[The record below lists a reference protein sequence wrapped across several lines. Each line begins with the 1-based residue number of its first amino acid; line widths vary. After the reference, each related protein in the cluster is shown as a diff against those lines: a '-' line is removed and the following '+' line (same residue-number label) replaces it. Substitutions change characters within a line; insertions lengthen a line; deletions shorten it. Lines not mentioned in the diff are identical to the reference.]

1 MFLGFY
7 LALTRMVRAS
17 GKLHNYMLT
26 SILRSPM
33 AFFDTTPIGRIM
45 NRSVIALTFTVRQLR
60 KIQLLLSSECLLSIF
75 HRLNEMSGKLE

>member
-1 MFLGFY
+1 MSVDVFLFVGIFVYLGFY

-17 GKLHNYMLT
+17 GRLHNYMLT

-45 NRSVIALTFTVRQLR
+45 NR
-60 KIQLLLSSECLLSIF
+60 
-75 HRLNEMSGKLE
+75 